1 MRKKRSLVALSAVA
15 GMLLGFI
22 PATSI
27 AAQEK
32 VQIVKP
38 VTAVRQSL
46 GLTYPE
52 GTTLSVKFRGTERL
66 PKASGE
72 AKVETKKGATEIEI
86 ELDEMKP
93 AYYFGGDYNC
103 YVLWIAS
110 PEGHV
115 DNAGEFILEG
125 NRSKLNVS
133 TPLET
138 FGMFVT
144 AEPHFL
150 VRTPSRFVVLEN
162 TRPTRDIA
170 PLKTSQI
177 EYRGYEGVY
186 NYSQETLVQDPEAKG
201 EVRVELRQAR
211 TAVELAER
219 AGAAEFAPQELARAR
234 EALSRTGDA
243 LEARSGRTVV
253 SESGREAVR
262 LAVEAQKLAEERSAQ
277 AALDAERKASA
288 DQTARLEKNAKE
300 AQSEAERQRLQ
311 AEQER
316 LRAQTEARA
325 KEDAQRRAEAE
336 AKRAAQAEQQAR
348 KAETDAE
355 RAQRERA
362 ELQSR
367 LQQAL
372 GTVVEIRMTARGL
385 IVNLPDILFDFNR
398 ATLRPEAREV
408 LSKLSGILLVT
419 QDARL
424 SVEGHADSIG
434 TEEYNQRLSESR
446 AQSVRDYL
454 VANGLSADLVTAQ
467 GFGETKPIAAN
478 TKPDGRDDPA
488 GRQKN
493 RRVEIVILDSAQ
505 VGHNQ

>member
-1 MRKKRSLVALSAVA
+1 MRKKRSLGALCALA
-15 GMLLGFI
+15 GMLFGFV
-22 PATSI
+22 PGV
-27 AAQEK
+27 AQEK

-38 VTAVRQSL
+38 VTAVRHSL

-52 GTTLSVKFRGTERL
+52 GTTLSVKFRGTQRL

-170 PLKTSQI
+170 PIKTAQI
-177 EYRGYEGVY
+177 EYRGFEGVY

-211 TAVELAER
+211 TAVELAEQ
-219 AGAAEFAPQELARAR
+219 AGAAEFAPRSSPGRAR
-234 EALSRTGDA
+234 R
-243 LEARSGRTVV
+243 
-253 SESGREAVR
+253 
-262 LAVEAQKLAEERSAQ
+262 
-277 AALDAERKASA
+277 
-288 DQTARLEKNAKE
+288 
-300 AQSEAERQRLQ
+300 
-311 AEQER
+311 
-316 LRAQTEARA
+316 
-325 KEDAQRRAEAE
+325 
-336 AKRAAQAEQQAR
+336 
-348 KAETDAE
+348 
-355 RAQRERA
+355 
-362 ELQSR
+362 
-367 LQQAL
+367 
-372 GTVVEIRMTARGL
+372 
-385 IVNLPDILFDFNR
+385 
-398 ATLRPEAREV
+398 
-408 LSKLSGILLVT
+408 
-419 QDARL
+419 
-424 SVEGHADSIG
+424 
-434 TEEYNQRLSESR
+434 
-446 AQSVRDYL
+446 
-454 VANGLSADLVTAQ
+454 
-467 GFGETKPIAAN
+467 
-478 TKPDGRDDPA
+478 
-488 GRQKN
+488 
-493 RRVEIVILDSAQ
+493 
-505 VGHNQ
+505 